1 MTLRSICMSAL
12 VLSLLVACSQA
23 PTPPTPEQVA
33 AAEAARPADPQVA
46 SIYQRSCVSCH
57 TAPAS
62 TAPLVGLAAAW
73 EPRLKQGMPVLVQHA
88 REGYKAMPAKG
99 LCSDC
104 SDADLQKLIEFM
116 SAPVPANKEKA

>member
-1 MTLRSICMSAL
+1 MLRSLCMSAL
-12 VLSLLVACSQA
+12 ALSLLVACSQA
-23 PTPPTPEQVA
+23 PTPEQVA
-33 AAEAARPADPQVA
+33 AAEAARPADAQVA

-62 TAPLVGLAAAW
+62 TAPLVGLVSAW

>member
-1 MTLRSICMSAL
+1 MLRSICMSAFA
-12 VLSLLVACSQA
+12 LSLICACS
-23 PTPPTPEQVA
+23 PTPPQPTPQQIA
-33 AAEAARPADPQVA
+33 AAEAAQPADPQVA

-62 TAPLVGLAAAW
+62 TAPLVGFAAAW
-73 EPRLKQGMPVLVQHA
+73 ELRLKQGMPVLVQHV

-116 SAPVPANKEKA
+116 AVPVPVRKEKA

>member
-1 MTLRSICMSAL
+1 MLRSLCMSTL
-12 VLSLLVACSQA
+12 VLSLICACSKA
-23 PTPPTPEQVA
+23 PTPPTAEQVA
-33 AAEAARPADPQVA
+33 AAEAATPADPQVA
-46 SIYQRSCVSCH
+46 SIYQRSCISCH

-62 TAPLVGLAAAW
+62 TAPLVGMAAAW
-73 EPRLKQGMPVLVQHA
+73 EPRLKLGMATLVQHA
-88 REGYKAMPAKG
+88 RDGYKAMPAKG

>member
-1 MTLRSICMSAL
+1 MLRSICMSAL
-12 VLSLLVACSQA
+12 ALSLVCACGRATMQ
-23 PTPPTPEQVA
+23 PTPEQVA
-33 AAEAARPADPQVA
+33 AAEAARPADAQVA
-46 SIYQRSCVSCH
+46 GIYQRSCISCH

-62 TAPLVGLAAAW
+62 TAPLVGFTAAW

-88 REGYKAMPAKG
+88 REGYKAMSAKG

-116 SAPVPANKEKA
+116 AAPVSGNKEKA